1 MEKEGMAVTALVRD
15 ALRADERARGVKIF
29 RTKASN
35 VLPAKIFEK
44 AVTRLGS
51 NFDYDEFMRAMWM
64 LRELIPKLAFMGV
77 GVRLPGVGVLSP
89 CVSGK
94 IDPDDPDWR
103 KKVKVGYRFRI
114 DKELQRETAENIT
127 LRFEPMQPACPVI
140 YDIRLSGPDVNFSG
154 ELWIGGIVSLV
165 GNRLKFNPE
174 NPEEGLF
181 FVPKKG
187 EAVRIRD
194 VLIRDRELV
203 FQVPKE
209 LKVGTTYAVQV
220 RAKLYRCRT
229 VRLGEAGFTVR
240 IRPALGE

>member
-1 MEKEGMAVTALVRD
+1 MEKEGWAVTALIRD

-29 RTKASN
+29 RTKASK
-35 VLPAKIFEK
+35 VLSAKLFEK

-103 KKVKVGYRFRI
+103 KKVKVGYRFRL

-127 LRFEPMQPACPVI
+127 LRFESMQEACPVI
-140 YDIRLSGPDVNFSG
+140 RGFRLSSPDVQFAG
-154 ELWIGGIVSLV
+154 KLWIGGIVSV
-165 GNRLKFNPE
+165 QGSRLKFNPE

-181 FVPKKG
+181 FVPEKG
-187 EAVRIRD
+187 RTVRVSD
-194 VLIRDRELV
+194 VLIRDTELV
-203 FQVPKE
+203 FMVPKE
-209 LKVGTTYAVQV
+209 LKTGIDYVVRV

-229 VRLGEAGFTVR
+229 VREGDAGFTVR
-240 IRPALGE
+240 IQPALGG

>member
-35 VLPAKIFEK
+35 VLSAKIFEK

-103 KKVKVGYRFRI
+103 KKVKVNYRFRL

-127 LRFEPMQPACPVI
+127 LRFEPMREACPVI
-140 YDIRLSGPDVNFSG
+140 WNFRLSNPNVRFTG
-154 ELWIGGIVSLV
+154 ELWIGGIVALE

-174 NPEEGLF
+174 NPDEGLF
-181 FVPKKG
+181 FVPEKG
-187 EAVRIRD
+187 RTVRVSD
-194 VLIRDRELV
+194 VLIRDKELV

-209 LKVGTTYAVQV
+209 LKTGVNYAVKV

-229 VRLGEAGFTVR
+229 VREGDAGLIVR
-240 IRPALGE
+240 ILPALGG